1 MKIFGNQYDFALT
14 VGASAKIAEMCPD
27 GDLSRIGEVLSGNN
41 FSETAKNG
49 AEIVVAMA
57 SAADD
62 VKRFEGVSV
71 NRPALTVEML
81 FALSQADF
89 MAAMTEAMSAFGRD
103 SKPTIEVEPSKKKGN
118 EE

>member
-1 MKIFGNQYDFALT
+1 MKLFGYEYDFALT
-14 VGASAKIAEMCPD
+14 VGASAQIADMCPD

-49 AEIVVAMA
+49 AEIVAVMA
-57 SAADD
+57 NAADA

-71 NRPALTVEML
+71 DHPALTVEML

-103 SKPTIEVEPSKKKGN
+103 SKPTIEVEPSKKKENG
-118 EE
+118 E

>member
-57 SAADD
+57 SAADA
-62 VKRFEGVSV
+62 VKRFEGAPAEH
-71 NRPALTVEML
+71 PALTVEML

-103 SKPTIEVEPSKKKGN
+103 SKPTIEVEPSKK
-118 EE
+118 EENGE